1 MNVLVTGGTG
11 TLGRHVL
18 PRLVAAGCRVR
29 VLTRTARPD
38 ADGVRHLT
46 GDLVAGTGPDGALD
60 GIDTVLHLAGG
71 PKGDDVA
78 ARNLAAAMARAGGVR
93 HVVMVSVIGADRMP
107 LGWFRAK
114 RDAELAIGGCGVPWT
129 VLRAA
134 QFHDLVLDVAGK
146 VGRLPLLP
154 APGGLRFEPVDARDV
169 ADRLVALTLGGA
181 PAGLVPD
188 LAGPRDYAF
197 ADLVRSALGRNRPA
211 LPVPLAGKVG
221 RAYRNQ
227 ENLAG
232 AGAMRGTRTWE
243 AFLAERQ
250 KLAFSR

>member
-1 MNVLVTGGTG
+1 MKILVTGGTG

-18 PRLVAAGCRVR
+18 PRLVGPGREVR
-29 VLTRTARPD
+29 VLTRRARPD
-38 ADGVRHLT
+38 TADVAYRV
-46 GDLVAGTGPDGALD
+46 GDLVAGTGLDGALE
-60 GIDTVLHLAGG
+60 GVDTVLHLAGG
-71 PKGDDVA
+71 AKGDDTA
-78 ARNLAAAMARAGGVR
+78 ARHLAAAMARAGGVR
-93 HVVMVSVIGADRMP
+93 HVVMVSVIGAATMP

-114 RDAELAIGGCGVPWT
+114 RDAELAVADSGVPWT

-134 QFHDLVLDVAGK
+134 QFHDLVRDVAGK
-146 VGRLPLLP
+146 VGKLPVLP

-169 ADRLVALTLGGA
+169 ADRLVALTLAA

-197 ADLVRSALGRNRPA
+197 ADLVRSTLKRRRPT

-221 RAYRNQ
+221 RAYRNG

-232 AGAMRGTRTWE
+232 ADAVRGTRTWE
-243 AFLAERQ
+243 DFLAGR
-250 KLAFSR
+250 